1 MTRVF
6 ESEAPEATLSLAEAF
21 SKELCPGDI
30 VCLNGELGV
39 GKTVFTKGLAK
50 GLGVTEDVVSP
61 TFTILQEYRSGCMPL
76 FHFDVYRIEDPDEMN
91 EIGFEEYFFGD
102 GVTVVEWS
110 TLIAELIP
118 PNAKKVLIE
127 KDPSRGFDYRKITIT
142 EVERQ

>member
-61 TFTILQEYRSGCMPL
+61 TFTILQEYRSGRMPL

-110 TLIAELIP
+110 ALIAELIP

>member
-61 TFTILQEYRSGCMPL
+61 TFTILQEYRSGRMPL

-91 EIGFEEYFFGD
+91 EIGCEEYFFGD
-102 GVTVVEWS
+102 GVTVIEWS
-110 TLIAELIP
+110 ALIAELIP

-127 KDPSRGFDYRKITIT
+127 KDSSRGFDYRKITIT

>member
-61 TFTILQEYRSGCMPL
+61 TFTILQEYRSGRMPL

-102 GVTVVEWS
+102 GVTVIEWS
-110 TLIAELIP
+110 ALIAELIP